1 MLCHQFL
8 RFLQIFGKIFDVF
21 LKINVMSVFCLNRV
35 IRVKN
40 ASNLDVFYAEIKAIL
55 LTPDELVKKNIIKKI
70 KSSSKIGLLLYFKKK
85 TVRSKLPPYGRQ
97 LGKSGPNPTALEF
110 TSSTSAL

>member
-85 TVRSKLPPYGRQ
+85 LSEVNYRPMVD
-97 LGKSGPNPTALEF
+97 
-110 TSSTSAL
+110 SSANLDPILRL